1 MSWELVDRGWG
12 RKAVDFATLS
22 EPGNCREY
30 VHIHQRLGVS
40 AGDEVLDVACGSGL
54 ALELAGARGAICSG
68 IDASHRLVGV
78 ARDRNPDADIR
89 VGDMNNLPWE
99 DGRFDVV
106 TSFRG
111 IWATTPVAMD
121 SIHRVLRDGGR
132 LSMTV
137 WGDVGKSPGAW
148 MFRPFTWATD
158 KKVENQA
165 NMVALGRPGV
175 GEAFMRDHGF
185 DPEERF
191 EVPFFMEYPDPET
204 YARGLAATGPAY
216 EAIQEIGLEQFLE
229 AASSLAEERVR
240 EGLPLRGEIQLFGY
254 VGTKAQMPGGTR

>member
-1 MSWELVDRGWG
+1 MNWKGVDEGWG
-12 RKAVDFATLS
+12 RRAVDFATLS
-22 EPGNCREY
+22 EPSNCREY
-30 VHIHQRLGVS
+30 VHMHQHLGIG
-40 AGDEVLDVACGSGL
+40 AGDKILDVACGSGL
-54 ALELAGARGAICSG
+54 ALELARARGAVCAG

-89 VGDMNNLPWE
+89 VGDMNDLPWG
-99 DGRFDVV
+99 DGQFDVV

-111 IWATTPVAMD
+111 IWGTTPIAMD
-121 SIHRVLRDGGR
+121 SVHRVLRDGGR

-137 WGDVGKSPGAW
+137 WGDVRKSPGAW
-148 MFRPFTWATD
+148 MFQPFTWATVE
-158 KKVENQA
+158 KVQNQA
-165 NMVALGRPGV
+165 DMVALGRPGV
-175 GEAFMRDHGF
+175 GEAFMRNHGF

-216 EAIQEIGLEQFLE
+216 EAIQDIGLEQFLQ
-229 AASSLAEERVR
+229 AATRLAEENTR

-254 VGTKAQMPGGTR
+254 VGTKI